1 MKIVLT
7 LIESKSSSA
16 TVLNLLSKIAP
27 RGHQQSPAVKRAKQ
41 YSCYW
46 SMTIVRQAGKHSFRR
61 HGGPTPVSRGL
72 KLRCRSHISVCLFS
86 HFGAIQFL
94 LFPSARHFLFQ
105 PGGAGVAA
113 GPSWSFFFFFSSS
126 TFFRNKI
133 KHRRK
138 IRKISPRLPS
148 VLTWNLMPDST
159 SVNL

>member
-1 MKIVLT
+1 
-7 LIESKSSSA
+7 
-16 TVLNLLSKIAP
+16 
-27 RGHQQSPAVKRAKQ
+27 
-41 YSCYW
+41 
-46 SMTIVRQAGKHSFRR
+46 MTIVRQAGKHSFRR

-126 TFFRNKI
+126 TFFFLNAIIVFLFMNFVTVDITILPKKNITETFYVYYLKNVMEMKI
-133 KHRRK
+133 AFR
-138 IRKISPRLPS
+138 
-148 VLTWNLMPDST
+148 
-159 SVNL
+159 